1 MEHVFIWSE
10 AQLNEL
16 LESPNPDIQEWA
28 VARLYGLYPEA
39 AEPRTPAF
47 LQSGS
52 ETVVLTCLRQFDK
65 RVRPDCIPLIRQVYT
80 EGSPE
85 VRTAALHILSSW
97 RVEDAVEWVRDKV
110 FSGARFSSDEI
121 VAMIRLLGLIPGE
134 KSYGLLKGTEG
145 AIQKD
150 RSWKWQVFYAAL
162 LRHGKS
168 EDLETLIAA
177 LMSQQEPDEH
187 RIAELALLLE
197 RVDPTLNPTDVYYG
211 NHPAVRT
218 HLLGRLE
225 YLDACTKETAS
236 PASQHPIFQE
246 LAKAIGAL
254 KADGTGDAAA
264 FLASVPETYPLA
276 EGFSA
281 ELLSRALRA
290 IQAQSPSPETAFCLC
305 ALALSALL
313 QNLFE
318 RFMPPPAPDAPWER
332 KVDHVLQYPR
342 EWEVSDPEW
351 RNVLESAPREELIAR
366 LLESVATEPAGWKSL
381 HAMEMLGE
389 LRAEQAVASI
399 VKTMEKDSGEY
410 ARETALAALGKIG
423 AAALPVLLPLLD
435 SAETSLR
442 KTALDLICRFPTSEV
457 VNAVSS
463 RMTSLLEQHRVPTLA
478 ACETLGARE
487 LLSILEPEYRPGE
500 WDLARTCTVIAQLN
514 GLKPTLSAEM
524 ERDRKEEEQY
534 GKPFRTPGEIPSRLR
549 LELLC
554 NECGKRY
561 HYLVN
566 EIHLHPPGS
575 EDEKEKEKSEAEQDM
590 VPYRQ
595 GIVITDDIRCKNCQ
609 TLNDFSLT
617 QTAMTQLSSH
627 GMMMQTM
634 SRLGMEIPGHNP
646 LQIVRLPDKQGR
658 ERSLLEIE
666 REHFDTVGR
675 HPRQPQSH
683 LAMGKFYEYVKR
695 HREAREAYFLA
706 VDMEPKALEAMAGLA
721 RLCHAEGKLADAF
734 SWIDQCYKALPNGRM
749 FLAEDPA
756 EFKSAVREKRREYA
770 KDAGIRPDDDPVDI
784 RFHVETSDYPK
795 NRPCPCGS
803 GKKYKLCCMKR
814 ESS

>member
-16 LESPNPDIQEWA
+16 IESPNPDIQEWA

-47 LQSGS
+47 LQAGS
-52 ETVVLTCLRQFDK
+52 ETVALACLRQLDK
-65 RVRPDCIPLIRQVYT
+65 RVRPDCVPLIRQLYA

-85 VRTAALHILSSW
+85 VRTAALHVLSNW
-97 RVEDAVEWVRDKV
+97 RVEEAVEWVRDKV
-110 FSGARFSSDEI
+110 FAGARFSSDEI

-145 AIQKD
+145 AIRKE

-168 EDLETLIAA
+168 DDLETLINA
-177 LMSQQEPDEH
+177 LMSQKEPDEH
-187 RIAELALLLE
+187 RMAELALLLE

-225 YLDACTKETAS
+225 YLDACTKQTAG
-236 PASQHPIFQE
+236 PASQHAIFQE

-254 KADGTGDAAA
+254 KADASMDAAA
-264 FLASVPETYPLA
+264 ILAFVPATYSLE
-276 EGFSA
+276 EGYSA
-281 ELLSRALRA
+281 ALFSRALKA
-290 IQAQSPSPETAFCLC
+290 IQTQSPTPETAFCLC

-318 RFMPPPAPDAPWER
+318 RFMPPPTPDAPWDR
-332 KVDHVLQYPR
+332 KLDYVLQYPR
-342 EWEVSDPEW
+342 DWEASDPEW
-351 RNVLESAPREELIAR
+351 RIVLESAPREELIAR
-366 LLESVATEPAGWKSL
+366 LLEIVAAEPAGWKSL
-381 HAMEMLGE
+381 HAVELLGE
-389 LRAEQAVASI
+389 LRAEQAAPDI
-399 VKTMEKDSGEY
+399 VKIMENDSGEY
-410 ARETALAALGKIG
+410 ARDTAAAALGKIG
-423 AAALPVLLPLLD
+423 VAALPVLLPLLD
-435 SAETSLR
+435 SADAALR
-442 KTALDLICRFPTSEV
+442 KKALDLICRFPTAEV
-457 VNAVSS
+457 LSAVSG
-463 RMTSLLEQHRVPTLA
+463 RMTFLLEHHRAPILA

-487 LLSILEPEYRPGE
+487 LLSVLEGEYRPGE

-514 GLKPTLSAEM
+514 GLKPTLLTEM
-524 ERDRKEEEQY
+524 ERDLKEGEQY
-534 GKPFRTPGEIPSRLR
+534 GRESRTPGEIPSRLR

-554 NECGKRY
+554 NACGKRY
-561 HYLVN
+561 HYLVS

-575 EDEKEKEKSEAEQDM
+575 KDEAEKSEAEPDM
-590 VPYRQ
+590 IPYRQ
-595 GIVITDDIRCKNCQ
+595 GIVIIDDIRCKNCR
-609 TLNDFSLT
+609 TVNDFSLT
-617 QTAMTQLSSH
+617 QTAMAQLSSH

-666 REHFDTVGR
+666 QEHFDTVGR
-675 HPRQPQSH
+675 HPRQPESH

-695 HREAREAYFLA
+695 HAEAREAYSLA

-721 RLCHAEGKLADAF
+721 RLYHAEGKLADAF
-734 SWIDQCYKALPNGRM
+734 KWIDQCYKELSKGKI
-749 FLAEDPA
+749 FLAEDQA

-770 KDAGIRPDDDPVDI
+770 RDAGIRPEEDPVDI
-784 RFHVETSDYPK
+784 RFHVETPEYPK

-803 GKKYKLCCMKR
+803 GKKYKVCCMKR
-814 ESS
+814 ASQ